1 MVPSMKFQNPSF
13 KKSPKKMTSTLKVGN
28 PTPSKWKA
36 EDGHSPPSAK
46 VMAKKSVSTVF
57 PKTTHTR

>member
-13 KKSPKKMTSTLKVGN
+13 KKSPKKITSTLKVGN

-46 VMAKKSVSTVF
+46 VMAKKKCLNGIPQNHSY
-57 PKTTHTR
+57 